1 MQRFNCSTDTCYTY
15 QFYFETP
22 DTRENVAMI
31 SKIYRDEYLKGVGWF
46 LPNVNLDYC
55 YVKIRWDDHSSFLTC
70 FG

>member
-46 LPNVNLDYC
+46 LPNV
-55 YVKIRWDDHSSFLTC
+55 
-70 FG
+70 